1 MERRLAY
8 GENSDRVRQMK
19 KILIIHHG
27 QGVGGGLIALLSLI
41 EQLKLQYF
49 VTVFCIFDSVAVQ
62 VLRRDGCEVI
72 VAESPFYKR
81 RYDLFVH
88 SDASF
93 PSLLGELRK
102 LSGLFLYLVNALI
115 FAPATLRDIAADY
128 DIVYL
133 NSVFVTDWARAAK
146 RLGKKVVVHVREP
159 LSKGF
164 LGMRRALIRAVTRR
178 YADLVIA
185 ISEDNKRR
193 IDLPGNTVRV
203 YDSVYL
209 SPVSINQISVDPQL
223 RYFAYVGGS
232 QRIKGF
238 EQLIDCLP
246 YLNEN
251 IRIFFLGYD
260 HELQGL
266 TGWKFAIRKA
276 LSSYSRRLPALRDLL
291 RASDQVVRVGI
302 SSDVFSYYK
311 VSIALISPFAAPHA
325 SLPIMECLYL
335 GKPVIASDVSGT
347 EELVSSGTGKI
358 FRNGNAKALAAA
370 INDMAALDQHT
381 LDKMSAA
388 CQTKFATICA
398 SNPSVVELLGAI

>member
-1 MERRLAY
+1 
-8 GENSDRVRQMK
+8 MK

-27 QGVGGGLIALLSLI
+27 QGVGGGLIALLGLI
-41 EQLKLQYF
+41 AQLKLQYF

-62 VLRRDGCEVI
+62 ILRRDGIHVI

-81 RYDLFVH
+81 HYDLFVH

-93 PSLLGELRK
+93 PSVLGELRK
-102 LSGLFLYLVNALI
+102 LSGLVLYFINTLI
-115 FAPATLRDIAADY
+115 FAPATLRNIAADY

-146 RLGKKVVVHVREP
+146 RLSKKVVVHVREP

-164 LGMRRALIRAVTRR
+164 FGIRHALIRAVARR

-193 IDLPGNTVRV
+193 IDLPEITVRV
-203 YDSVYL
+203 YDPVYL
-209 SPVSINQISVDPQL
+209 SSVSTNRISVDPQL
-223 RYFAYVGGS
+223 RYFTYVGGS

-266 TGWKFAIRKA
+266 TGWKFTIRKA
-276 LSSYSRRLPALRDLL
+276 LSSYSRRLPALCDLL

-302 SSDVFSYYK
+302 SSDVFNYYK

-325 SLPIMECLYL
+325 SLPIMECLHL
-335 GKPVIASDVSGT
+335 GKPVITSDVSGT
-347 EELVSSGTGKI
+347 EELVSSETGRI
-358 FRNGNAKALAAA
+358 FRNGDAKALAAA
-370 INDMAALDQHT
+370 INDISALDQHT

-388 CQTKFATICA
+388 CQAKFTTICA